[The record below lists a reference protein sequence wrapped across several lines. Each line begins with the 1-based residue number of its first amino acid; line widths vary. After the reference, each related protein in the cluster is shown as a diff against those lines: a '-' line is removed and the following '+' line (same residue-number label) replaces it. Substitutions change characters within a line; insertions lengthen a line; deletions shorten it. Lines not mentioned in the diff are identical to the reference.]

1 MDLRRGRRPIPK
13 SGTATSTVDLL
24 TGDAHVDE
32 QAATNNNNFL
42 GDVTR
47 PLRLRIST
55 SIRQGPVGCEDE
67 RIYKNWRVL
76 EEGCDPGYDALS
88 KQGTRFGK
96 PSPSHR
102 RPRLGKT
109 PQFSEADQIP
119 TIKLISEIKHP
130 TSTNFVSPKSGCL
143 AKVLVRCKS
152 TSPRKRVGILF
163 FTKIVEI
170 PTGCSAQALA
180 MTSSIDSLL

>member
-13 SGTATSTVDLL
+13 SGTATSRVDLL

-55 SIRQGPVGCEDE
+55 SIRQDPLRCEDE

-76 EEGCDPGYDALS
+76 EEGCGSGYDALS
-88 KQGTRFGK
+88 KGRDSESQTLLTAGLVSEKLHDFSRPIK
-96 PSPSHR
+96 SP
-102 RPRLGKT
+102 L
-109 PQFSEADQIP
+109 
-119 TIKLISEIKHP
+119 KLMLEIKHP
-130 TSTNFVSPKSGCL
+130 TSTIFVSPKSGCL
-143 AKVLVRCKS
+143 AKALIRCKS
-152 TSPRKRVGILF
+152 TSPRKRAGILF

>member
-13 SGTATSTVDLL
+13 SGTATSRVDLL

-55 SIRQGPVGCEDE
+55 SIRQGPLRCEDE

-76 EEGCDPGYDALS
+76 EEGRGPGYDALS
-88 KQGTRFGK
+88 K
-96 PSPSHR
+96 
-102 RPRLGKT
+102 
-109 PQFSEADQIP
+109 
-119 TIKLISEIKHP
+119 
-130 TSTNFVSPKSGCL
+130 
-143 AKVLVRCKS
+143 
-152 TSPRKRVGILF
+152 
-163 FTKIVEI
+163 
-170 PTGCSAQALA
+170 
-180 MTSSIDSLL
+180 

>member
-13 SGTATSTVDLL
+13 SGTATGTVDLL

-47 PLRLRIST
+47 ALRLRSST
-55 SIRQGPVGCEDE
+55 SIRQGPLRCEDE

-76 EEGCDPGYDALS
+76 EEAVAQATTRSRS
-88 KQGTRFGK
+88 KGRDSESQTLLTAGPVSEKLHDFSRLIK
-96 PSPSHR
+96 SP
-102 RPRLGKT
+102 LKFT
-109 PQFSEADQIP
+109 
-119 TIKLISEIKHP
+119 LEIKHP
-130 TSTNFVSPKSGCL
+130 TSTIFVSPKSGCL
-143 AKVLVRCKS
+143 AKALIRCKS
-152 TSPRKRVGILF
+152 TSPRKRAGILF

-170 PTGCSAQALA
+170 PTGYSAQALA

>member
-1 MDLRRGRRPIPK
+1 ML
-13 SGTATSTVDLL
+13 
-24 TGDAHVDE
+24 
-32 QAATNNNNFL
+32 ATNNNNFL

-47 PLRLRIST
+47 PLHLRIST
-55 SIRQGPVGCEDE
+55 SIRQSPLRCEDE
-67 RIYKNWRVL
+67 RNYKNWRVL
-76 EEGCDPGYDALS
+76 EEGCGLGYDALS

-109 PQFSEADQIP
+109 PRFFEADQIP
-119 TIKLISEIKHP
+119 TKIDTEIKHP
-130 TSTNFVSPKSGCL
+130 TSTIFVSPKSGCL
-143 AKVLVRCKS
+143 AKALIRCKS
-152 TSPRKRVGILF
+152 TSPRKRAGILF

>member
-13 SGTATSTVDLL
+13 SGTATSRVDLL

-55 SIRQGPVGCEDE
+55 SIRQDPLGCEDE

-76 EEGCDPGYDALS
+76 EEGCGSGYDALS
-88 KQGTRFGK
+88 KGRDSESQTLLTAGLVSEKLPRF
-96 PSPSHR
+96 
-102 RPRLGKT
+102 
-109 PQFSEADQIP
+109 FEADQIP
-119 TIKLISEIKHP
+119 TKID
-130 TSTNFVSPKSGCL
+130 
-143 AKVLVRCKS
+143 VRN
-152 TSPRKRVGILF
+152 
-163 FTKIVEI
+163 
-170 PTGCSAQALA
+170 
-180 MTSSIDSLL
+180 

>member
-55 SIRQGPVGCEDE
+55 SIRQGPVRCEDE
-67 RIYKNWRVL
+67 RIYKNWRKAV
-76 EEGCDPGYDALS
+76 
-88 KQGTRFGK
+88 
-96 PSPSHR
+96 
-102 RPRLGKT
+102 
-109 PQFSEADQIP
+109 
-119 TIKLISEIKHP
+119 
-130 TSTNFVSPKSGCL
+130 
-143 AKVLVRCKS
+143 
-152 TSPRKRVGILF
+152 
-163 FTKIVEI
+163 
-170 PTGCSAQALA
+170 AQA
-180 MTSSIDSLL
+180 TTRSQSKGRDSESQALLTAGLVSEKLHS